1 MTTLAI
7 CTPSTGLCRTAY
19 AYSLARLVMYAAMN
33 RFLPESPQQEVRLLM
48 LEGSGISAN
57 REAMVED
64 ALHAGST
71 HILFLDEDMGFDPDV
86 AHLLFSRR
94 QPIVGCNYPMR
105 VPPPQFTALAMDTTH
120 RIYTGPSSTGLEPA
134 FYIGFGCALIERQ
147 VFERIARP
155 RFLIGYNTETHRYST
170 EDHPFCR
177 KARDAGFVVY
187 VDHDASKKLF
197 HVGNHNY
204 RWNEV
209 PNGDLA

>member
-1 MTTLAI
+1 MVKLAI
-7 CTPSTGLCRTAY
+7 CTPSTGMCRTAY
-19 AYSLARLVMYAAMN
+19 AYSLARMVMYIAMN
-33 RFLPESPQQEVRLLM
+33 RLLPEVPEQEVRLFI

-64 ALHAGST
+64 ALKADAT

-86 AHLLFSRR
+86 AHTLFARR

-120 RIYTGPSSTGLEPA
+120 RVYTGPDSMGLEPA
-134 FYIGFGCALIERQ
+134 LYIGFGCASIERQ
-147 VFERIARP
+147 VFEKSERP

-187 VDHDASKKLF
+187 VDHDASKKIF
-197 HVGNHNY
+197 HVGNKNY
-204 RWNEV
+204 RWDEV
-209 PNGDLA
+209 THGNLA